1 MLIDPI
7 EKELK
12 KLQEENSRLKILSEV
27 DGLTGLYNRLAGER
41 LINDRLA

>member
-12 KLQEENSRLKILSEV
+12 KLQEENSRLNFKRGGWPYRV
-27 DGLTGLYNRLAGER
+27 V
-41 LINDRLA
+41 